1 MNKKCNFRTDLACEA
16 LSRTEDCIETLNE
29 VIEKEK
35 IKITKTIVSSSDEEK
50 LFKKQGTYYAIE
62 LSDINFHDMKS
73 CMEIEVAL
81 METLEELINE
91 NNLQDKKCLVI
102 GLGNI
107 NVTPDSLGPYVLD
120 NIVVTRHLF
129 KMDSVSVG
137 YNEVSAISPGVMG
150 TTGIETF
157 DIIASVI
164 KEIEVDYVIVVD
176 ALAAASISRVNRTIQ
191 ITDTGISPG
200 SGVGNKRKEISKETL
215 GLPVLAIG
223 VPTVV
228 DAVTIAS
235 DTIEYITKYLN
246 HKVSGKETKAN
257 NLSLTEVKIEYDE
270 LKEAPQDLKEHL
282 MGQVGTLE
290 NEEIKALIENV
301 LSPNGYNMI
310 VTPKEIDADVED
322 LAKIIAMGINITLH
336 KSMKE
341 SYLSHRDLA

>member
-16 LSRTEDCIETLNE
+16 LLRNEERLETINE
-29 VIEKEK
+29 VYEKDK
-35 IKITKTIVSSSDEEK
+35 IKITKTIVAQNDEEK
-50 LFKKQGTYYAIE
+50 LAKKQGIYYAID
-62 LSDINFHDMKS
+62 LSDTNFHDMKS
-73 CMEIEVAL
+73 CMEIEKAI
-81 METLEELINE
+81 MEVLSELIKRYNLE
-91 NNLQDKKCLVI
+91 NKKCLVI

-129 KMDSVSVG
+129 KMDTVNVG
-137 YNEVSAISPGVMG
+137 YNEVSGISPGVMG

-157 DIIASVI
+157 DIIKAVI
-164 KEIEVDYVIVVD
+164 DEIKVDYLIVID
-176 ALAAASISRVNRTIQ
+176 ALAAASISRVNKTIQ

-200 SGVGNKRKEISKETL
+200 SGVGNKRKELSFDTL

-228 DAVTIAS
+228 DAVTIAA
-235 DTIEYITKYLN
+235 DTMEYIVKYLN
-246 HKVSGKETKAN
+246 QKIEKKDSPAN
-257 NLSLTEVKIEYDE
+257 NLALTDVKIEYEE
-270 LKEAPQDLKEHL
+270 LNDAPKKLKQHF
-282 MGQVGTLE
+282 MGQIGTLD
-290 NEEIKALIENV
+290 EEEVKALIENV

-336 KSMKE
+336 ESMKE
-341 SYLSHRDLA
+341 SYLK